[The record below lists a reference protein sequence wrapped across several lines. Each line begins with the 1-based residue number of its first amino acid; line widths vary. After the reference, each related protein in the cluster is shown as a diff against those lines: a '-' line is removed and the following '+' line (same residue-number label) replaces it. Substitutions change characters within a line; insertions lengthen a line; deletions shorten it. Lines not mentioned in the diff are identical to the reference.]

1 VVSGYWS
8 LRPRWLRPITSFL
21 FLEPS
26 HRIMQTRQ
34 FANLKRRAERDA
46 ARGDEPPVRH

>member
-1 VVSGYWS
+1 MSAV
-8 LRPRWLRPITSFL
+8 

-26 HRIMQTRQ
+26 HWVMQTRQ

-46 ARGDEPPVRH
+46 AAADQPPVRPPMRAPAPAVKVGP